1 MALGCLTPLAPQ
13 KPETSEIAVA
23 FEAAVTV
30 TGAQLAAFLIGLP
43 RLDDLFLGFGPV
55 KVSCTTGE
63 KASIDSAIARME
75 KVRLDSTTFV
85 IQQ

>member
-43 RLDDLFLGFGPV
+43 V